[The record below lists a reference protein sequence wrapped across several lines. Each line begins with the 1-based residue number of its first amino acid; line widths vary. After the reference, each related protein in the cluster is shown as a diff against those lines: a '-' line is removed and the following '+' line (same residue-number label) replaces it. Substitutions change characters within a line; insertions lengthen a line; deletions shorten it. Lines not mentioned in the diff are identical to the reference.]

1 MNSSAARV
9 MPAMLGA
16 IGAATMLC
24 GSTSL
29 WAQAPAVPS
38 AAPMSA
44 EQAAPI
50 DLKGYWVSLITQ
62 NWRFRMLVPGPGEYA
77 DIPINEKAKQFADA
91 WKPGPD
97 EAAGKQCEAY
107 GAAVLMR
114 NPERLHIAWLDPDTL
129 RVDTD
134 AGMQT
139 RLLHFKP
146 PARAAQADA
155 SLQGQSRARW
165 VMPGT
170 GFRAP
175 AAAPSAAHYGSL
187 QVDTD
192 HLSAGLLRKNGVPY
206 GSDTQ
211 LTEWWDLHT
220 EPEGD
225 EWLSISATVRDPQYL
240 QEPYIYDSVFHK
252 ERDGS
257 EWDPEPCSLSF

>member
-1 MNSSAARV
+1 
-9 MPAMLGA
+9 
-16 IGAATMLC
+16 
-24 GSTSL
+24 
-29 WAQAPAVPS
+29 
-38 AAPMSA
+38 
-44 EQAAPI
+44 
-50 DLKGYWVSLITQ
+50 
-62 NWRFRMLVPGPGEYA
+62 
-77 DIPINEKAKQFADA
+77 
-91 WKPGPD
+91 
-97 EAAGKQCEAY
+97 
-107 GAAVLMR
+107 
-114 NPERLHIAWLDPDTL
+114 
-129 RVDTD
+129 
-134 AGMQT
+134 
-139 RLLHFKP
+139 
-146 PARAAQADA
+146 
-155 SLQGQSRARW
+155 
-165 VMPGT
+165 MPGT